1 MPLESIGIIDPHL
14 HLFDLQQGN
23 YAWLKPSQ
31 APFWPDKNKIA
42 RNFGEQDLI
51 LPTNMHL
58 TGFVHI
64 EAGFDN
70 QQPWREID
78 WLEAQCL
85 LPFKSVACADLC
97 AQHFPQQLQQLS
109 QRNSVVG
116 IRHIL
121 DDKTFTILTHP
132 QINHH
137 FALLAKLGWSFDA
150 QLSLADSRGVDALIQ
165 LSQRFPSVAIIINH
179 GGFPPEQ
186 NSERQTWLANLHKL
200 SELNNVVI
208 KLSGWEMLNRQW
220 KNSFLLEVTTLC
232 LQIFGHHR
240 VMLAS
245 NFPLCTF
252 SHSYTALWQLYQREL
267 ALEDNTWQQISAN
280 NAKHWY
286 QFT

>member
-1 MPLESIGIIDPHL
+1 MPLESTGIIDPHL

-31 APFWPDKNKIA
+31 APFWPDKHKIA
-42 RNFGEQDLI
+42 RNFSEQDLK
-51 LPTNMHL
+51 LAANMHL

-78 WLEAQCL
+78 WLERQCQ

-97 AQHFPQQLQQLS
+97 SLDFPEQIQQLS
-109 QRNSVVG
+109 QHSSVVG

-121 DDKTFTILTHP
+121 DDKAFTILTHP

-137 FALLAKLGWSFDA
+137 FELLAHLGWSFDA
-150 QLSLADSRGVDALIQ
+150 QLSLDDSRGVDALLQ
-165 LSQRFPSVAIIINH
+165 LIKCFPSVAIIINH

-186 NSERQTWLANLHKL
+186 NSERQTWLANLQKL
-200 SELNNVVI
+200 SEHPNVAI
-208 KLSGWEMLNRQW
+208 KLSGWEMTHRQW
-220 KNSFLLEVTTLC
+220 TCNYLQEITTLC
-232 LQIFGHHR
+232 LQIFGSER

-252 SHSYTALWQLYQREL
+252 SYSYSELWHYYQREL
-267 ALEDNTWQQISAN
+267 ALTANIWQQLTAN
-280 NAKHWY
+280 NASSWY

>member
-1 MPLESIGIIDPHL
+1 MPLESTGIIDPHL

-31 APFWPDKNKIA
+31 APFWPDKHKIA
-42 RNFGEQDLI
+42 RNFSEQDLK
-51 LPTNMHL
+51 LAANMHL

-78 WLEAQCL
+78 WLETQCQ

-97 AQHFPQQLQQLS
+97 SLHFPKVIQQLS
-109 QRNSVVG
+109 QRSSVVG

-121 DDKTFTILTHP
+121 DDDAYTILTHP
-132 QINHH
+132 QINQH
-137 FALLAKLGWSFDA
+137 FELLARLGWSFDA
-150 QLSLADSRGVDALIQ
+150 QLTLEDNRGVAALLQ

-179 GGFPPEQ
+179 GGLPPEQ
-186 NSERQTWLANLHKL
+186 INKRQTWLVNLQKL
-200 SELNNVVI
+200 SEHSNVAI
-208 KLSGWEMLNRQW
+208 KLSGWEMTNRQW
-220 KNSFLLEVTTLC
+220 TSNYMQEITTLC
-232 LQIFGHHR
+232 LQLFGSER

-252 SHSYTALWQLYQREL
+252 SYSYAELWQRYQREL
-267 ALEDNTWQQISAN
+267 PLTADIWQQLTAN
-280 NAKHWY
+280 NACRWY
-286 QFT
+286 QFI